1 MRAYLSITRPVNDLV
16 LGFGLIMSFIVAGS
30 LDQNFPVLGY
40 VYLIFAGC
48 FVSAHA
54 MVVNDIIDIE
64 IDRINAPTRALPSGV
79 MSVRNAK
86 IYAAVLLAIGMLFFI
101 LIDIS
106 GYTELRLNW
115 LWGLSHVILSDL
127 YNFKLKKSGLLG
139 NIIVAYMSW
148 SMFIYADL
156 FVNGYFT
163 RVPLFFGM
171 ISFCISL
178 SREVIK
184 GVMDVEGDRKHGILT
199 LAVRYGV
206 KTARNTG
213 VLLQIVVIIL
223 AGLILMDTGL
233 IGRIGLAIFIAYF
246 IYTLSV
252 TVRAVTYGIA
262 RKSKT
267 LGLYAPLLVM
277 PFLVIDQ
284 VFKL

>member
-1 MRAYLSITRPVNDLV
+1 MKPYLLITRPVNDITLA
-16 LGFGLIMSFIVAGS
+16 LGIIMSFIVSGS
-30 LDQNFPVLGY
+30 LNQNFPILGY
-40 VYLIFAGC
+40 VYLMIAGF

-64 IDRINAPTRALPSGV
+64 IDKINSPTRALPSGAITI
-79 MSVRNAK
+79 RNAK
-86 IYAAVLLAIGMLFFI
+86 IYAAVLLAIGILFFAM
-101 LIDIS
+101 IDIS
-106 GYTELRLNW
+106 GYTEVRLNW

-148 SMFIYADL
+148 AMFIYADL

-163 RVPLFFGM
+163 KIPLFFGM

-184 GVMDVEGDRKHGILT
+184 GVMDVEGDKNHGILT

-206 KTARNTG
+206 NTARNAG
-213 VLLQIVVIIL
+213 VILQILVIVL
-223 AGLILMDTGL
+223 AGLIIMDTGL
-233 IGRIGLAIFIAYF
+233 IGRIGLGIFLGYF

-252 TVRAVTYGIA
+252 TAKATTYNIA
-262 RKSKT
+262 WKSKT
-267 LGLYAPLLVM
+267 LGLYAPLLIM
-277 PFLVIDQ
+277 PFMVLDQ
-284 VFKL
+284 FFLL